1 LIYISGNDPAHPT
14 DVFAEKNDS
23 DVDAPQDGRGDPN
36 LSGITPP
43 LPLSL
48 VEPQLRAYDTGFYVI
63 TSGLEVGITTV
74 KYVHFPSK
82 PYAFSPF
89 SRGIA
94 DSRLACQ
101 NPSSQIFSTWRQA
114 RSYYEVCFNDGSVII
129 RTALQDQTP
138 TQSPA
143 RKKQRLIKYA
153 ERRLLPQPPF
163 SPAFS
168 ASKAKGSASQPINVS
183 STESSPASNSIRE
196 YTPLYFPESPPV
208 PSKSANSRK
217 RLHAG
222 FQAIPR
228 NADKA
233 ASPSGQY
240 PEPTIPGVIPGVRP
254 LGQYPEQAQASLA
267 PPPPDL
273 GHIDPRYVFVESSS
287 DEDAPTDSK
296 DNSTPTVT
304 RPRPRPRQ
312 VHSDAPTPP
321 VIIISDSEEDSEE
334 APVRVGEELWPH
346 PTDHDSINKMKELFG
361 PPGFGF
367 DW

>member
-1 LIYISGNDPAHPT
+1 MIYISGNDPAHPT
-14 DVFAEKNDS
+14 DVFAEQNDS
-23 DVDAPQDGRGDPN
+23 DVNAPQDGRGDPN

-43 LPLSL
+43 FPLSL

-74 KYVHFPSK
+74 KYVHLPSK

-114 RSYYEVCFNDGSVII
+114 MLYYEVCFNDGSVII

-143 RKKQRLIKYA
+143 RKKRRLIKYS
-153 ERRLLPQPPF
+153 ERRLPPQPPF
-163 SPAFS
+163 APAFS

-183 STESSPASNSIRE
+183 STESSPASNSMRE
-196 YTPLYFPESPPV
+196 YTPLHFPESPPV
-208 PSKSANSRK
+208 PSKSANNHK

-222 FQAIPR
+222 FQAIPC
-228 NADKA
+228 NADNA

-240 PEPTIPGVIPGVRP
+240 PEPTIPRVSP
-254 LGQYPEQAQASLA
+254 LGQYPEQAQASLT
-267 PPPPDL
+267 PWLPDL
-273 GHIDPRYVFVESSS
+273 GHIDPHYVFVESSS
-287 DEDAPTDSK
+287 DKDAATDSK
-296 DNSTPTVT
+296 DNSTLTVT
-304 RPRPRPRQ
+304 CPRPRPRQ
-312 VHSDAPTPP
+312 VHSDTPTPP
-321 VIIISDSEEDSEE
+321 VIIISDSEEDLEE
-334 APVRVGEELWPH
+334 VPVRVGEELWPH
-346 PTDHDSINKMKELFG
+346 PMDHDSIDKMKELFG

-367 DW
+367 GFGSP

>member
-1 LIYISGNDPAHPT
+1 MIYISANDTAHPT

-74 KYVHFPSK
+74 KYVHLLSK

-94 DSRLACQ
+94 DARLACQ
-101 NPSSQIFSTWRQA
+101 NPSSHIFSTWRQA
-114 RSYYEVCFNDGSVII
+114 TSYYEVCFNDGSVII
-129 RTALQDQTP
+129 RTALQDQNP

-143 RKKQRLIKYA
+143 RKKQRLIKYS
-153 ERRLLPQPPF
+153 ERRVLPQPPF
-163 SPAFS
+163 APAFS

-183 STESSPASNSIRE
+183 STESTPASNSIRE
-196 YTPLYFPESPPV
+196 YTPLYFPESPPA

-233 ASPSGQY
+233 ASRSGQF
-240 PEPTIPGVIPGVRP
+240 PEPIIPGVSP
-254 LGQYPEQAQASLA
+254 LGQYPAQGQA
-267 PPPPDL
+267 PPPDP
-273 GHIDPRYVFVESSS
+273 GHIDPRYVFVDCSS
-287 DEDAPTDSK
+287 DEDAATDWK
-296 DNSTPTVT
+296 ENNTPTVT
-304 RPRPRPRQ
+304 RPHPRQ
-312 VHSDAPTPP
+312 VHSDAPTTP

-334 APVRVGEELWPH
+334 PPVRVGEGLWPH
-346 PTDHDSINKMKELFG
+346 PTDHDSINKIRELLG
-361 PPGFGF
+361 PAGLGFGYGSS
-367 DW
+367 